1 LPAILPD
8 RVHALLPCNAGIE
21 QKTKVGDLIVLC
33 EIGGERVVQIH
44 EIQQMVEGGK
54 LRSFCDLKEAQR
66 RVAEYLAKGI
76 VQ

>member
-1 LPAILPD
+1 M
-8 RVHALLPCNAGIE
+8 
-21 QKTKVGDLIVLC
+21 GDLIVLC